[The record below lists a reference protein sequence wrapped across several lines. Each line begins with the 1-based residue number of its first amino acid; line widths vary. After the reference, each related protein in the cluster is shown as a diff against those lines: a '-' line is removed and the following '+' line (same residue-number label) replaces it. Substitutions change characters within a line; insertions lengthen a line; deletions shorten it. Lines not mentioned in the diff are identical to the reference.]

1 MEVYIHKNKDYPKFT
16 WDSVTILD
24 ILTKI
29 AVQQGVVLGKMQQ
42 FGFGVSKEAALNA
55 LAEEIIKSNE
65 IEGEI
70 LNSEQVRSSLARQ
83 LDMHVENE
91 ITPSH
96 HIDGVV
102 RATMDAVGNYN
113 DLLTHGR
120 LFGWHGALFP
130 TGYSGPRKI
139 RVGEYRIDEMNVV
152 STENSHDRIHYE
164 APPPDKVPEQMD
176 CFIKW
181 CNEDGNANPILKAAI
196 AHLWFVIIHPFDD
209 GNGRIAR
216 IITEMMLA
224 RAENTNMRFYSMAAQ
239 ILSTT
244 TGELDITKWLL

>member
-42 FGFGVSKEAALNA
+42 FGFGVRKEAALNA

-120 LFGWHGALFP
+120 LFG
-130 TGYSGPRKI
+130 
-139 RVGEYRIDEMNVV
+139 
-152 STENSHDRIHYE
+152 
-164 APPPDKVPEQMD
+164 
-176 CFIKW
+176 
-181 CNEDGNANPILKAAI
+181 
-196 AHLWFVIIHPFDD
+196 
-209 GNGRIAR
+209 
-216 IITEMMLA
+216 
-224 RAENTNMRFYSMAAQ
+224 
-239 ILSTT
+239 
-244 TGELDITKWLL
+244 